1 MLDQLSFISKCMSA
15 QEQADTSQSRYSDPR
30 LFYDCPHSRRL
41 EKNLPR
47 HKRVKP
53 LVHSRPPRCYSQRPV
68 LGCDQ
73 RSGDVCEAE
82 GRTTPNVRS
91 RYEAP
96 IHPDENNGPSFLEF
110 GR

>member
-53 LVHSRPPRCYSQRPV
+53 LVHKSSTEVLFTKTCPR
-68 LGCDQ
+68 L
-73 RSGDVCEAE
+73 
-82 GRTTPNVRS
+82 
-91 RYEAP
+91 
-96 IHPDENNGPSFLEF
+96 
-110 GR
+110 